1 MGSKNGKYLQNGK
14 LFGGAPE
21 NKKCLELNFTPENT
35 SKTSKSDHR
44 QIFGH
49 TWAGLTQVFCQ
60 LYCLVQFNSPQS
72 SVVSNI
78 FIIKYLIP
86 SCGGPE

>member
-35 SKTSKSDHR
+35 SKTSKSDHH
-44 QIFGH
+44 QILGH
-49 TWAGLTQVFCQ
+49 TWAGLTPINYWTYIYTNISPCVCV
-60 LYCLVQFNSPQS
+60 CVVDLVLP
-72 SVVSNI
+72 SVT
-78 FIIKYLIP
+78 FRL
-86 SCGGPE
+86 

>member
-35 SKTSKSDHR
+35 SKTSKSDHH
-44 QIFGH
+44 QILGH
-49 TWAGLTQVFCQ
+49 TWAGLTQ
-60 LYCLVQFNSPQS
+60 
-72 SVVSNI
+72 
-78 FIIKYLIP
+78 IKP
-86 SCGGPE
+86 SRVPYANPRDSIQKQNLKWDLDTGAPKFKY

>member
-44 QIFGH
+44 QILGH
-49 TWAGLTQVFCQ
+49 TWAGLTHM
-60 LYCLVQFNSPQS
+60 N
-72 SVVSNI
+72 
-78 FIIKYLIP
+78 FIVIL
-86 SCGGPE
+86 

>member
-49 TWAGLTQVFCQ
+49 TWAGLTQMGNDVAGFKFR
-60 LYCLVQFNSPQS
+60 LV
-72 SVVSNI
+72 
-78 FIIKYLIP
+78 LA
-86 SCGGPE
+86 G

>member
-44 QIFGH
+44 QILGH
-49 TWAGLTQVFCQ
+49 TWAGLTHIYQR
-60 LYCLVQFNSPQS
+60 NSMQAS
-72 SVVSNI
+72 RILFFLRLGEYS
-78 FIIKYLIP
+78 
-86 SCGGPE
+86 

>member
-44 QIFGH
+44 QILGH
-49 TWAGLTQVFCQ
+49 TWAGLTQ
-60 LYCLVQFNSPQS
+60 
-72 SVVSNI
+72 I
-78 FIIKYLIP
+78 
-86 SCGGPE
+86 

>member
-21 NKKCLELNFTPENT
+21 NKKCLELNFTTENT

-49 TWAGLTQVFCQ
+49 AWAGLT
-60 LYCLVQFNSPQS
+60 LL
-72 SVVSNI
+72 
-78 FIIKYLIP
+78 
-86 SCGGPE
+86 